1 MKILLIVI
9 GIILLLIGGFGYLVT
24 YMVIKS
30 QADWDDFY
38 KEVEKENPLISEE
51 ALYKLV
57 YKMNLWSSIG
67 LILGILLLI
76 GGFGYLVT
84 YMVIKSQV
92 DWDDFYKEVEK
103 ENPLISEE
111 ALYKL
116 VSKMNLWSSIGLIL
130 GILLLIGGI
139 ILQIMFK

>member
-1 MKILLIVI
+1 MKIFLIVI
-9 GIILLLIGGFGYLVT
+9 GIILLLIGGFGYLIT

-57 YKMNLWSSIG
+57 YKMNLWSGVG
-67 LILGILLLI
+67 LVLGILL
-76 GGFGYLVT
+76 F
-84 YMVIKSQV
+84 
-92 DWDDFYKEVEK
+92 
-103 ENPLISEE
+103 
-111 ALYKL
+111 
-116 VSKMNLWSSIGLIL
+116 
-130 GILLLIGGI
+130 IGGI

>member
-1 MKILLIVI
+1 MNIFLIII

-38 KEVEKENPLISEE
+38 KELEKENPLISEE

-57 YKMNLWSSIG
+57 YKMNLWFS
-67 LILGILLLI
+67 
-76 GGFGYLVT
+76 V
-84 YMVIKSQV
+84 
-92 DWDDFYKEVEK
+92 
-103 ENPLISEE
+103 
-111 ALYKL
+111 
-116 VSKMNLWSSIGLIL
+116 GLIL

>member
-1 MKILLIVI
+1 MKIFLIVI

-24 YMVIKS
+24 HTVIKS

-38 KEVEKENPLISEE
+38 KELEKENPSISEE

-57 YKMNLWSSIG
+57 YKMNLWFS
-67 LILGILLLI
+67 
-76 GGFGYLVT
+76 V
-84 YMVIKSQV
+84 
-92 DWDDFYKEVEK
+92 
-103 ENPLISEE
+103 
-111 ALYKL
+111 
-116 VSKMNLWSSIGLIL
+116 GLIL

>member
-1 MKILLIVI
+1 MKIVLIVI

-38 KEVEKENPLISEE
+38 KEVEKENPLSSEE

-57 YKMNLWSSIG
+57 YKMNLWSIVG
-67 LILGILLLI
+67 LILGILL
-76 GGFGYLVT
+76 F
-84 YMVIKSQV
+84 
-92 DWDDFYKEVEK
+92 
-103 ENPLISEE
+103 IS
-111 ALYKL
+111 
-116 VSKMNLWSSIGLIL
+116 
-130 GILLLIGGI
+130 GI

>member
-1 MKILLIVI
+1 MKIFLIVI
-9 GIILLLIGGFGYLVT
+9 GIILFLIGGFGYLVT

-38 KEVEKENPLISEE
+38 KELEKENHSISEE

-57 YKMNLWSSIG
+57 YKMNLWFS
-67 LILGILLLI
+67 
-76 GGFGYLVT
+76 V
-84 YMVIKSQV
+84 
-92 DWDDFYKEVEK
+92 
-103 ENPLISEE
+103 
-111 ALYKL
+111 
-116 VSKMNLWSSIGLIL
+116 GLIL

>member
-1 MKILLIVI
+1 MKIFLIVI

-38 KEVEKENPLISEE
+38 KELEKENPPISEE

-57 YKMNLWSSIG
+57 CKMNLWFS
-67 LILGILLLI
+67 
-76 GGFGYLVT
+76 
-84 YMVIKSQV
+84 
-92 DWDDFYKEVEK
+92 
-103 ENPLISEE
+103 
-111 ALYKL
+111 A
-116 VSKMNLWSSIGLIL
+116 GLIL

>member
-1 MKILLIVI
+1 MKIFLIVI

-38 KEVEKENPLISEE
+38 KEVEKENPLS
-51 ALYKLV
+51 
-57 YKMNLWSSIG
+57 
-67 LILGILLLI
+67 
-76 GGFGYLVT
+76 
-84 YMVIKSQV
+84 
-92 DWDDFYKEVEK
+92 
-103 ENPLISEE
+103 SEE

-116 VSKMNLWSSIGLIL
+116 VSKMHLWSIVGLIL
-130 GILLLIGGI
+130 GMLLFIGGI

>member
-1 MKILLIVI
+1 MKIFLIVI

-38 KEVEKENPLISEE
+38 KEVEKENPLS
-51 ALYKLV
+51 
-57 YKMNLWSSIG
+57 
-67 LILGILLLI
+67 
-76 GGFGYLVT
+76 
-84 YMVIKSQV
+84 
-92 DWDDFYKEVEK
+92 
-103 ENPLISEE
+103 SEE

-116 VSKMNLWSSIGLIL
+116 VSKMNLWSIVGLIL
-130 GILLLIGGI
+130 GMLLFISGI

>member
-1 MKILLIVI
+1 MKIFLIVI
-9 GIILLLIGGFGYLVT
+9 GTVLLLIGGFGYLVT

-38 KEVEKENPLISEE
+38 KEVDKENPLISEE

-57 YKMNLWSSIG
+57 YKMNLWSGIG
-67 LILGILLLI
+67 
-76 GGFGYLVT
+76 F
-84 YMVIKSQV
+84 
-92 DWDDFYKEVEK
+92 
-103 ENPLISEE
+103 
-111 ALYKL
+111 
-116 VSKMNLWSSIGLIL
+116 IL

>member
-1 MKILLIVI
+1 MKIFLIVI

-38 KEVEKENPLISEE
+38 KELEKENPPISEE

-67 LILGILLLI
+67 LVLGLLL
-76 GGFGYLVT
+76 L
-84 YMVIKSQV
+84 
-92 DWDDFYKEVEK
+92 
-103 ENPLISEE
+103 
-111 ALYKL
+111 A
-116 VSKMNLWSSIGLIL
+116 
-130 GILLLIGGI
+130 GGI
-139 ILQIMFK
+139 VLQIIIK

>member
-1 MKILLIVI
+1 MKIFLIVI

-38 KEVEKENPLISEE
+38 KEVEKENPLNSEE

-57 YKMNLWSSIG
+57 YKMNLLFSVG
-67 LILGILLLI
+67 LILGILL
-76 GGFGYLVT
+76 
-84 YMVIKSQV
+84 
-92 DWDDFYKEVEK
+92 
-103 ENPLISEE
+103 
-111 ALYKL
+111 
-116 VSKMNLWSSIGLIL
+116 SIV
-130 GILLLIGGI
+130 GI

>member
-1 MKILLIVI
+1 MNIFLIII

-38 KEVEKENPLISEE
+38 KELEKENSLISEE

-57 YKMNLWSSIG
+57 YKMNLW
-67 LILGILLLI
+67 
-76 GGFGYLVT
+76 FGV
-84 YMVIKSQV
+84 
-92 DWDDFYKEVEK
+92 
-103 ENPLISEE
+103 
-111 ALYKL
+111 
-116 VSKMNLWSSIGLIL
+116 GLIL